1 MADNP
6 NMGDLMKLAQQMQ
19 DTMKSAHDQLQNAEY
34 TGESGGGIVKVTM
47 NGRHDIKRI
56 EVSDDAYNQGK
67 DMLLAFIKSAANAAV
82 QKIEKAAKDKMLEL
96 SKDLGVPS
104 PGEGEKDDDN
114 S

>member
-19 DTMKSAHDQLQNAEY
+19 DTMKSAHDDLQNAEY
-34 TGESGGGIVKVTM
+34 TGESGGGVVKVIM

-56 EVSDDAYNQGK
+56 EATDDAYEQGK
-67 DMLLAFIKSAANAAV
+67 DMLLAFIKSAANGAV
-82 QKIEKAAKDKMLEL
+82 QQIEKAAKDKMLKL

-104 PGEGEKDDDN
+104 PEDTTSDDDE

>member
-19 DTMKSAHDQLQNAEY
+19 DTMKSAHDELQNAEY
-34 TGESGGGIVKVTM
+34 TGESGGGVVKVTM

-56 EVSDDAYNQGK
+56 EVTEDAYNQGK

-82 QKIEKAAKDKMLEL
+82 QKIEGAAKNKMMQL
-96 SKDLGVPS
+96 SKDLGVPA
-104 PGEGEKDDDN
+104 PEEDEGDE